1 MDKRGR
7 VMDTS
12 HIVKRED
19 KITTA
24 RQSCM
29 MQLGCV
35 YGNGIMEQEKHKR
48 KYLRKDEEYR
58 LHKRRS
64 LLSLGIRFIFGVLFF
79 LFVFLIRENQISYH
93 EFDYAYIREH
103 ILDNRMMEKA
113 EECVQLYWKD
123 IQQ

>member
-1 MDKRGR
+1 
-7 VMDTS
+7 MDTS

-29 MQLGCV
+29 MQLGRV
-35 YGNGIMEQEKHKR
+35 YGHGIMEQEKHKK

-64 LLSLGIRFIFGVLFF
+64 FQSLGIRLVFGVLFF

-103 ILDNRMMEKA
+103 ILDNHMMEKA